1 MGKYAINEEFLQ
13 QIETLEL
20 ILKNNVAGIFG
31 GNHQSKNF
39 GSSCEFADYRDYIPG
54 DDITKIDWNAYA
66 RFEHLY
72 LKQYLD
78 ERRLHTKIYIDA
90 SKSMDFGKTE
100 KATKALQVAAAFAY
114 LSIVLMDKVSIYYV
128 QNNKVYDL
136 ILNIADK
143 DTFYNSIN
151 KLNEIEFTG
160 DFLFS
165 EGLLPTKV
173 GYGDGLSIV
182 ISDFLTDNDYQQ
194 GLDYLIN
201 KKRDLL
207 CVQVLL
213 KEELNPTIR
222 GKIHYFDSETVA
234 NDYRKF
240 VNKDVVK
247 AYHEAVNYITTSLS
261 EFCYARGAQYLL
273 VPDNKSINQIFM
285 EMLVE
290 KGVLK

>member
-90 SKSMDFGKTE
+90 SRSMDFGKTE
-100 KATKALQVAAAFAY
+100 KATKTLQVAAAFAY

-128 QNNKVYDL
+128 QNNKVFDL
-136 ILNIADK
+136 ILNISDK

-165 EGLLPTKV
+165 EGL
-173 GYGDGLSIV
+173 S
-182 ISDFLTDNDYQQ
+182 
-194 GLDYLIN
+194 
-201 KKRDLL
+201 
-207 CVQVLL
+207 

-222 GKIHYFDSETVA
+222 GKIHYFDSETA
-234 NDYRKF
+234 TNDYRKF

-261 EFCYARGAQYLL
+261 EFCYARGANYLL

-285 EMLVE
+285 EMFVE